1 MARRPAPVAH
11 YSDVTPELQR
21 ERAIYRAEI
30 VHRPAMAAPSILHSN
45 IGGHNWLMQPDS
57 E

>member
-30 VHRPAMAAPSILHSN
+30 VHRPTMAAPSILHSN
-45 IGGHNWLMQPDS
+45 IGECNRLMQPDS